1 MNGELSSPSDY
12 LQYLPAALQTD
23 PILGQFLLAFEQILT
38 GLPTATPQTKILRPE
53 TEDPPGL
60 EALMGQLHTYLD
72 PTQTP
77 AEFLPWLANWV
88 ALSLREDWPEPV
100 KRSFIRRIVP
110 LYQKRGT
117 REGLVDMLKLYLEN
131 DENAQEKIS
140 VYEFDLPAHYFQV
153 ELELTSQDLNAYQRK
168 EKIARAIIDQEKPAH
183 TFYALQIKM
192 PTMRLVSEE
201 LAHRE
206 GQDPLKVMLRIVNPE
221 NVDSKNYANRTIL
234 GSSTHP
240 PQAGEK

>member
-1 MNGELSSPSDY
+1 MNGEPSNPSDY

-38 GLPTATPQTKILRPE
+38 GLPTASTETKILLPE
-53 TEDPPGL
+53 TENPPGL
-60 EALMGQLHTYLD
+60 EALIGQLHTYLD

-88 ALSLREDWPEPV
+88 ALSLREDWPEQV

-117 REGLVDMLKLYLEN
+117 KAGLVEMLKLYLEN

-140 VYEFDLPAHYFQV
+140 VYEFDPPAHYFQV
-153 ELELTSQDLNAYQRK
+153 ELELTSQDLEAYRRK
-168 EKIARAIIDQEKPAH
+168 ERIARAIIDQEKPAH

-192 PTMRLVSEE
+192 PTMRLISED
-201 LAHRE
+201 LARRE
-206 GQDPLKVMLRIVNPE
+206 GKNPQKTMLRITADE
-221 NVDSKNYANRTIL
+221 KYTNRTIL
-234 GSSTHP
+234 GSSTQP
-240 PQAGEK
+240 PSVGDT